1 LSSKPISEEISE
13 EILGKVVPGVSIYTE
28 DMVGGLDHEYEAT
41 VADLREALRPLG
53 LDITTRDAVNWG
65 TPYPHEAAD
74 ITKICELQQGVDELR
89 AHLDERDDSLEGT
102 FPQAPGRKAAE

>member
-28 DMVGGLDHEYEAT
+28 GMVGGLDHEYEAT

-53 LDITTRDAVNWG
+53 LDITTKEAVDWSVD
-65 TPYPHEAAD
+65 YPNAA
-74 ITKICELQQGVDELR
+74 IHATKICELQQGVDELR
-89 AHLDERDDSLEGT
+89 AHLDERNEALEGT
-102 FPQAPGRKAAE
+102 FPQDPRRKAAE